1 MIGVDSEK
9 IDQYIEIAAGVGST
23 AEVATIED
31 PFTRSVT
38 LLFMLVKE
46 HGLDPWSLDLKH
58 TIQEYQ
64 KYAVKEDDLDL
75 PLAGS
80 VLGWAWDVL
89 RLRATGAIEATEP
102 IPEPQPEW
110 VDFDF
115 GWEPTYA
122 EQLEDSS
129 EPPIEESVLNKEDL
143 EDFLIQ
149 NSGKLIKKSL
159 SIVDNVNDYISSAP
173 ENRDVAA
180 LAELI
185 KASSSAI
192 ETLNKLHVA
201 KERNET
207 QLEVKK
213 IDVESK
219 ERINIADNQAKILL
233 SREDIMKALVED
245 ESEVIDV

>member
-1 MIGVDSEK
+1 MAEELDEAVNDI
-9 IDQYIEIAAGVGST
+9 IAQ
-23 AEVATIED
+23 
-31 PFTRSVT
+31 
-38 LLFMLVKE
+38 
-46 HGLDPWSLDLKH
+46 LKH
-58 TIQEYQ
+58 NN
-64 KYAVKEDDLDL
+64 KVAKAPV
-75 PLAGS
+75 
-80 VLGWAWDVL
+80 
-89 RLRATGAIEATEP
+89 
-102 IPEPQPEW
+102 
-110 VDFDF
+110 
-115 GWEPTYA
+115 
-122 EQLEDSS
+122 
-129 EPPIEESVLNKEDL
+129 EESVLNKEDL

-192 ETLNKLHVA
+192 DTLNKLHVA

-213 IDVESK
+213 IDVQSK

-233 SREDIMKALVED
+233 SREDIMNALLD
-245 ESEVIDV
+245 DDKDVIDV

>member
-1 MIGVDSEK
+1 MAAELDEAVYDIISQLKQNNKVSRAP
-9 IDQYIEIAAGVGST
+9 ID
-23 AEVATIED
+23 
-31 PFTRSVT
+31 
-38 LLFMLVKE
+38 
-46 HGLDPWSLDLKH
+46 
-58 TIQEYQ
+58 
-64 KYAVKEDDLDL
+64 
-75 PLAGS
+75 
-80 VLGWAWDVL
+80 
-89 RLRATGAIEATEP
+89 
-102 IPEPQPEW
+102 
-110 VDFDF
+110 
-115 GWEPTYA
+115 
-122 EQLEDSS
+122 
-129 EPPIEESVLNKEDL
+129 ESVLDKEDL

-213 IDVESK
+213 IDVESR
-219 ERINIADNQAKILL
+219 ERINIADNQTKVLL
-233 SREDIMKALVED
+233 SREDIMQALIDKD
-245 ESEVIDV
+245 EEVIDV

>member
-1 MIGVDSEK
+1 M
-9 IDQYIEIAAGVGST
+9 
-23 AEVATIED
+23 AEELDEAVNDIISQLKQNNKVAKA
-31 PFTRSVT
+31 PV
-38 LLFMLVKE
+38 
-46 HGLDPWSLDLKH
+46 
-58 TIQEYQ
+58 
-64 KYAVKEDDLDL
+64 
-75 PLAGS
+75 
-80 VLGWAWDVL
+80 
-89 RLRATGAIEATEP
+89 
-102 IPEPQPEW
+102 
-110 VDFDF
+110 
-115 GWEPTYA
+115 
-122 EQLEDSS
+122 
-129 EPPIEESVLNKEDL
+129 EESVLNKEDL

-233 SREDIMKALVED
+233 SREDILNALVDED
-245 ESEVIDV
+245 KEVIDV

>member
-1 MIGVDSEK
+1 MAEELDEAVNDI
-9 IDQYIEIAAGVGST
+9 IAQLKQNNK
-23 AEVATIED
+23 VAKA
-31 PFTRSVT
+31 PV
-38 LLFMLVKE
+38 
-46 HGLDPWSLDLKH
+46 
-58 TIQEYQ
+58 
-64 KYAVKEDDLDL
+64 
-75 PLAGS
+75 
-80 VLGWAWDVL
+80 
-89 RLRATGAIEATEP
+89 
-102 IPEPQPEW
+102 
-110 VDFDF
+110 
-115 GWEPTYA
+115 
-122 EQLEDSS
+122 
-129 EPPIEESVLNKEDL
+129 EESVLNKEDL

-207 QLEVKK
+207 QLEGKK

-233 SREDIMKALVED
+233 SREDILNALVDED
-245 ESEVIDV
+245 KEVIDV

>member
-1 MIGVDSEK
+1 M
-9 IDQYIEIAAGVGST
+9 
-23 AEVATIED
+23 AEELDEAVNDIISQLKQNNKVART
-31 PFTRSVT
+31 
-38 LLFMLVKE
+38 
-46 HGLDPWSLDLKH
+46 
-58 TIQEYQ
+58 
-64 KYAVKEDDLDL
+64 
-75 PLAGS
+75 
-80 VLGWAWDVL
+80 
-89 RLRATGAIEATEP
+89 
-102 IPEPQPEW
+102 
-110 VDFDF
+110 
-115 GWEPTYA
+115 
-122 EQLEDSS
+122 
-129 EPPIEESVLNKEDL
+129 PIEESVLDKEDL

-213 IDVESK
+213 IDVQSK

-233 SREDIMKALVED
+233 SREDIMNALLD
-245 ESEVIDV
+245 DDKDVIDV

>member
-1 MIGVDSEK
+1 M
-9 IDQYIEIAAGVGST
+9 
-23 AEVATIED
+23 AEELDEAVNDIISQLKQNNKVAKA
-31 PFTRSVT
+31 PV
-38 LLFMLVKE
+38 
-46 HGLDPWSLDLKH
+46 
-58 TIQEYQ
+58 
-64 KYAVKEDDLDL
+64 
-75 PLAGS
+75 
-80 VLGWAWDVL
+80 
-89 RLRATGAIEATEP
+89 
-102 IPEPQPEW
+102 
-110 VDFDF
+110 
-115 GWEPTYA
+115 
-122 EQLEDSS
+122 
-129 EPPIEESVLNKEDL
+129 EESVLNKEDL

-192 ETLNKLHVA
+192 DTLNKLHVA

-233 SREDIMKALVED
+233 SREDILNALVD
-245 ESEVIDV
+245 DDKEVIDV

>member
-1 MIGVDSEK
+1 MAEELDEAVNDI
-9 IDQYIEIAAGVGST
+9 IAQLKQNNK
-23 AEVATIED
+23 VAKA
-31 PFTRSVT
+31 PV
-38 LLFMLVKE
+38 
-46 HGLDPWSLDLKH
+46 
-58 TIQEYQ
+58 
-64 KYAVKEDDLDL
+64 
-75 PLAGS
+75 
-80 VLGWAWDVL
+80 
-89 RLRATGAIEATEP
+89 
-102 IPEPQPEW
+102 
-110 VDFDF
+110 
-115 GWEPTYA
+115 
-122 EQLEDSS
+122 
-129 EPPIEESVLNKEDL
+129 EESVLNKEDL

-213 IDVESK
+213 IDVQSK
-219 ERINIADNQAKILL
+219 ERMNIADNQAKILL
-233 SREDIMKALVED
+233 SREDVISALVED
-245 ESEVIDV
+245 DSEVIDV

>member
-1 MIGVDSEK
+1 M
-9 IDQYIEIAAGVGST
+9 
-23 AEVATIED
+23 AEELDEAVNDIISQLKQNNKVA
-31 PFTRSVT
+31 
-38 LLFMLVKE
+38 
-46 HGLDPWSLDLKH
+46 
-58 TIQEYQ
+58 
-64 KYAVKEDDLDL
+64 
-75 PLAGS
+75 
-80 VLGWAWDVL
+80 
-89 RLRATGAIEATEP
+89 RAP
-102 IPEPQPEW
+102 
-110 VDFDF
+110 V
-115 GWEPTYA
+115 
-122 EQLEDSS
+122 
-129 EPPIEESVLNKEDL
+129 EESVLDKEDL

-213 IDVESK
+213 IDVQSK

-233 SREDIMKALVED
+233 SREDIMNALLD
-245 ESEVIDV
+245 DDKDVIDV

>member
-1 MIGVDSEK
+1 MADELDEAVSDIISQLK
-9 IDQYIEIAAGVGST
+9 QNNK
-23 AEVATIED
+23 VA
-31 PFTRSVT
+31 
-38 LLFMLVKE
+38 
-46 HGLDPWSLDLKH
+46 
-58 TIQEYQ
+58 
-64 KYAVKEDDLDL
+64 
-75 PLAGS
+75 
-80 VLGWAWDVL
+80 
-89 RLRATGAIEATEP
+89 RAP
-102 IPEPQPEW
+102 
-110 VDFDF
+110 V
-115 GWEPTYA
+115 
-122 EQLEDSS
+122 
-129 EPPIEESVLNKEDL
+129 EESFLDKKNL

-219 ERINIADNQAKILL
+219 ERMNIADNQAKILL
-233 SREDIMKALVED
+233 SREDVISALVED
-245 ESEVIDV
+245 DSEVIDV